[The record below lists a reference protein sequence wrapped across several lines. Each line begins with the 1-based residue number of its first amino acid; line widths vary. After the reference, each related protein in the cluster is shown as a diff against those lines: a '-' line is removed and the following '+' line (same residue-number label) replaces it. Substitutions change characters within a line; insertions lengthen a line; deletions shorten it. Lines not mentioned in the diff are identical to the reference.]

1 MAMRL
6 LQTDWTVETLDALP
20 DDGKRYELID
30 GELFVTPAPSDVH
43 QLVVGALQARLRT
56 YLRPFSVARAIA
68 SPSDVRRAD
77 RRKNRV
83 QPDLYAVQLTDAARP
98 AYPFEQSD
106 LLLAVEVESP
116 TTRAYDHQTK
126 RKLYLANGV
135 PEYWIVSSETRTFAR
150 WRTPGD
156 VAELLTNRI
165 EWQPAGMPMAFVL
178 EIPEVFEDALG

>member
-1 MAMRL
+1 MAMQVR
-6 LQTDWTVETLDALP
+6 QTDWTVEMLDALP
-20 DDGKRYELID
+20 DDGDRYELID

-43 QLVVGALQARLRT
+43 QLVVGALHARLRA
-56 YLRPFSVARAIA
+56 YLRPFPVARAFV
-68 SPSDVRRAD
+68 SPSDVRRPD

-83 QPDLYAVQLTDAARP
+83 QPDIFAVRLTDGARP
-98 AYPFEQSD
+98 AYPFEQAD

-135 PEYWIVSSETRTFAR
+135 PEYWIVSPETLTFAR

-156 VAELLTNRI
+156 AAELLTSRI
-165 EWQPAGMPMAFVL
+165 EWQPAAMPAPFVL
-178 EIPEVFEDALG
+178 EIPEFFEDALG

>member
-6 LQTDWTVETLDALP
+6 LRTDWTVEMLDALP

-43 QLVVGALQARLRT
+43 QLVVGTLHARLRA
-56 YLRPFSVARAIA
+56 YLRPFPVARALM

-83 QPDLYAVQLTDAARP
+83 QPDVFAVRLTNASRP
-98 AYPFEQSD
+98 PYPFEQSD
-106 LLLAVEVESP
+106 LLLAVEAESRS
-116 TTRAYDHQTK
+116 TRAYDHQTK

-135 PEYWIVSSETRTFAR
+135 AEYWIVSPETQTFAR

-156 VAELLTNRI
+156 PAELLTNHI
-165 EWQPAGMPMAFVL
+165 EWQPAGMPMPFVL
-178 EIPEVFEDALG
+178 ELPEFFDDALG